1 MSVSAQYSLV
11 WADEFDAPTLDGSK
25 WMYEIGTGSGGWGNN
40 ELQYYSG
47 SQNNVFLDTGY
58 LHIVALEQSFGG
70 ANFTSGRI
78 KTQDLYDFQYGKIEA
93 RLKVPSGQ
101 GLWSAFWM
109 LGSNITTVSWPQCG
123 EIDVMEHVNNELIVH
138 GTHHYNYFGHTYDG
152 GQVFADASEFHEY
165 SIEWTPNEII
175 WFLDGVEYFQT
186 NIGTG
191 ATSKEEFHGPF
202 FLLLN
207 MAVGGNWPGSPDL
220 TTTFPAT
227 MMVDYVRVYQEINN
241 LSEETISSIA
251 LFPNPVTDVL
261 SIDADTGVEA
271 YTITN
276 LQGEELL
283 FGNSSTIDLNEL
295 IPGMYLI
302 NVELSDG
309 TLSTASFVKD

>member
-1 MSVSAQYSLV
+1 
-11 WADEFDAPTLDGSK
+11 
-25 WMYEIGTGSGGWGNN
+25 
-40 ELQYYSG
+40 
-47 SQNNVFLDTGY
+47 
-58 LHIVALEQSFGG
+58 
-70 ANFTSGRI
+70 
-78 KTQDLYDFQYGKIEA
+78 
-93 RLKVPSGQ
+93 
-101 GLWSAFWM
+101 
-109 LGSNITTVSWPQCG
+109 
-123 EIDVMEHVNNELIVH
+123 
-138 GTHHYNYFGHTYDG
+138 
-152 GQVFADASEFHEY
+152 
-165 SIEWTPNEII
+165 
-175 WFLDGVEYFQT
+175 
-186 NIGTG
+186 
-191 ATSKEEFHGPF
+191 
-202 FLLLN
+202 